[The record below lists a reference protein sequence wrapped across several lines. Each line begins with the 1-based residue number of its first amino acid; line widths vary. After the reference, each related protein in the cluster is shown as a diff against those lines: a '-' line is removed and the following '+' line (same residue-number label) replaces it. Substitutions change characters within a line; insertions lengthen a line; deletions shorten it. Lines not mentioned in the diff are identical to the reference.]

1 MQSER
6 YIAYR
11 QKWLANRRQE
21 KLAASPINKRLKVEE
36 EPTGRAE
43 LTKEQFEAIRDA
55 ALKGLTYM
63 ANDQPVNSRKFRVLR
78 DAWSALAPVQGY
90 KRFVIEVKE

>member
-11 QKWLANRRQE
+11 QKWLANRRLE
-21 KLAASPINKRLKVEE
+21 KLAASPINKRRIVEE
-36 EPTGRAE
+36 EPTGRAQ
-43 LTKEQFEAIRDA
+43 LTREQFNAIREA
-55 ALKGLTYM
+55 ALAGLTLM
-63 ANDQPVNSRKFRVLR
+63 ASKQPVNSVQFRMLR

-90 KRFVIEVKE
+90 KRFVIEVKQ